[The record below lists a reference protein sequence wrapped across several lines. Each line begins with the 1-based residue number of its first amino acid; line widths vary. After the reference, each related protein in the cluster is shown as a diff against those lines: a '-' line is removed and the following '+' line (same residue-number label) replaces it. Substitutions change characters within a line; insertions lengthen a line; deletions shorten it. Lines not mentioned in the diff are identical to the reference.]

1 LKKDRNQNGIPIKEA
16 IADFFSALGM
26 QDKLNETGVLSK
38 WTEITSDAVAKR
50 TEQLYI
56 QDQVLYVKV
65 NSSVIRDEIF
75 STKKILIERINLVAG
90 KELITDIFLK

>member
-26 QDKLNETGVLSK
+26 HDKLNETGVLAK
-38 WTEITSDAVAKR
+38 WAEITSDAVAKR

-65 NSSVIRDEIF
+65 NSSVIRDELF
-75 STKKILIERINLVAG
+75 STKKILIERINLAAG

>member
-1 LKKDRNQNGIPIKEA
+1 
-16 IADFFSALGM
+16 
-26 QDKLNETGVLSK
+26 
-38 WTEITSDAVAKR
+38 VAKR